1 MKHCFLSHFS
11 MTRLCDCNESMTN
24 IVLGTP
30 IFQRPRAIK
39 KNVTYRL
46 WNPVSRQNDG
56 FIERDPNTNVV
67 NCSGSFN
74 SGINSMYF

>member
-1 MKHCFLSHFS
+1 M
-11 MTRLCDCNESMTN
+11 
-24 IVLGTP
+24 
-30 IFQRPRAIK
+30 

-46 WNPVSRQNDG
+46 WNPVSSQKDG
-56 FIERDPNTNVV
+56 LITRDTDTNVV

>member
-1 MKHCFLSHFS
+1 MGQCIVGSSLRSKSHF
-11 MTRLCDCNESMTN
+11 E
-24 IVLGTP
+24 
-30 IFQRPRAIK
+30 RPHVVK
-39 KNVTYRL
+39 KNTKYRL

-56 FIERDPNTNVV
+56 FIERDPSTNVV